1 MHNYIRLATL
11 KERREELSERLAE
24 QQSNEYQAAVEIV
37 RAFIDDTELTKED
50 IYPAATKSKAEPR

>member
-11 KERREELSERLAE
+11 KERREELSKRLAE

-37 RAFIDDTELTKED
+37 RAFIDDTGLTKED
-50 IYPAATKSKAEPR
+50 IYPTATKSKAEPR